1 MGVDKRGDKLTNRR
15 KVMGLDQHA
24 HLRNHKVDWD
34 KYYSDNE
41 EESKKSLQYCLS
53 KMYERNSNPD

>member
-41 EESKKSLQYCLS
+41 EEMVEKIKELGL
-53 KMYERNSNPD
+53 